1 MKDPLVTSPD
11 FVETVMRALQVYSLD
26 GKQLELEI
34 TESLLM
40 RDFESN
46 ALKLGRLSAAG
57 IRLAIDDF
65 GTGYSS
71 FKYLSR
77 FPIHTLKID
86 QSFIQELDREEN
98 VSIVNAMVAMGRGM
112 HLNVIAEGVESEAQL
127 LRLQEMQCNE
137 IQGYYYSPPISA
149 HESTELLSRSMR
161 GFAHH
166 DNLATG

>member
-1 MKDPLVTSPD
+1 
-11 FVETVMRALQVYSLD
+11 MRALQVYSLD

-40 RDFESN
+40 RDFEAN
-46 ALKLGRLSAAG
+46 AIKLGRLSAAG

-127 LRLQEMQCNE
+127 QRLQAMQCDE
-137 IQGYYYSPPISA
+137 IQGYYFSPPLSA
-149 HESTELLSRSMR
+149 QASSELLGSDMI
-161 GFAHH
+161 GFTRH
-166 DNLATG
+166 DRLAAG